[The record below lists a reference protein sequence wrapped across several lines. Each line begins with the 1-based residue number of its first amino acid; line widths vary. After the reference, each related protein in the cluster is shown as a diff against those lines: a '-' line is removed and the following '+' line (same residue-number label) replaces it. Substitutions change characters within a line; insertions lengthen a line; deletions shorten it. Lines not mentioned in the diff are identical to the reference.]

1 MRIMYLL
8 STSSS
13 KVFIMYTCA
22 YSDVYI
28 ANYDR
33 NITQMW
39 ALGMSHLYYKTCS
52 LTVHVQMLYRRNN
65 LSYLTKYILFTQD
78 KVSGNYIQVPI
89 KMLVFHSALKVSV
102 KVVYT
107 RLR

>member
-1 MRIMYLL
+1 MTETQRKCGHWARHI
-8 STSSS
+8 
-13 KVFIMYTCA
+13 YT
-22 YSDVYI
+22 
-28 ANYDR
+28 
-33 NITQMW
+33 T
-39 ALGMSHLYYKTCS
+39 KTCS